1 VQLQLALFR
10 LTFAHPEMAHVIAAA
25 ASPPRG
31 CAIQARVSL
40 ERVVD
45 PRTIT
50 LAASGGC
57 ISLFDLPSGP
67 GVSRSPCC
75 CPHPAAHASPEHQ
88 QLRRLPLTRV
98 CPAQVR
104 VDCTGY
110 VGYSPNP
117 SFDSLVAKVI
127 VHAPVWADAVQL
139 LRRAL
144 AEVRIVGV
152 SSNVG
157 FLQALAAT
165 REFETNDVTT
175 TFIEENMA
183 RLCDPQAPGV
193 QPELSA
199 ATVNQSLS
207 SHQQQPQPQPQL
219 PEGSVALT
227 SPIRGRVSRLAV
239 QVQGQIAAGACLC
252 VRPLHLPAKSLSHA
266 CHALL
271 LQVRT

>member
-1 VQLQLALFR
+1 MR
-10 LTFAHPEMAHVIAAA
+10 
-25 ASPPRG
+25 
-31 CAIQARVSL
+31 C
-40 ERVVD
+40 
-45 PRTIT
+45 
-50 LAASGGC
+50 
-57 ISLFDLPSGP
+57 
-67 GVSRSPCC
+67 
-75 CPHPAAHASPEHQ
+75 
-88 QLRRLPLTRV
+88 LPLTRV
-98 CPAQVR
+98 FPAQVR

-144 AEVRIVGV
+144 AEVHIVGV

-165 REFETNDVTT
+165 REFEMNDVTT

-207 SHQQQPQPQPQL
+207 SHQQQPQL